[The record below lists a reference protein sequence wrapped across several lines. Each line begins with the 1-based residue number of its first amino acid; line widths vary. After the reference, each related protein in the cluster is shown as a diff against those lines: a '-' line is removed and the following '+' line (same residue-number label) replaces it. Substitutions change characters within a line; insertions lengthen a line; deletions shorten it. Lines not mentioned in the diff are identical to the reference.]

1 MSILG
6 VVLRVRP
13 EAVAVLAHSLALE
26 SGVEVTQNPGDGR
39 LVLVIEDAE
48 ACSAAARLGQLAL
61 HPDVLASSLV
71 YEYSGEDS
79 PAPAQHQHPHWRQ
92 DLHRL
97 DATPSS

>member
-1 MSILG
+1 MTILG

-13 EAVAVLAHSLALE
+13 ERVAALAESLAAE
-26 SGVEVTQNPGDGR
+26 PGVELTQNPGDGR
-39 LVLVIEDAE
+39 LVLVIEDSE
-48 ACSAAARLGQLAL
+48 ASSAAARLGQLAI

-79 PAPAQHQHPHWRQ
+79 PAPAQHQHAQWRQ

-97 DATPSS
+97 DAPATS